1 MSNERETKI
10 FDDEVREDA
19 VLEKLG
25 YQQELRRSFGLL
37 GMIGFAFSI
46 VTSWTALGGV
56 LIVGVESG
64 GPPVMIWS
72 WVGISIVT
80 LAVAYSMA
88 EICSAY
94 PVAGGQYSWVAVL
107 APPSVARGLSYVTGW
122 FMLTGI
128 LAMGATNNFI
138 GANFILGMANL
149 SYPSYVIERWHTA
162 LLSYAIAIMAAI
174 GNIYGPHLLDKI
186 SRGMMIWNIV
196 SFIIVIITI
205 LATNDHKQTPS
216 FVFHDFQNFTG
227 FGTGFTAILGLLQS
241 AFGMCCYDAP
251 AHMTEE
257 MKNASREAPK
267 AIIMSVYIGAVTG
280 FIFLIS
286 ICFCIGDIN
295 ATAGSAT
302 GVPLIQIFF
311 DSTNSVVGACFLA
324 SLITVIVLVCAM
336 FLLAEGSRSLFA
348 FARDHGLPFS
358 HVFAKVE
365 KKRQVPVYAILLALG
380 VQMALNS
387 IYFGTVTGFN
397 TVISIA
403 TEGFYLSYAMPLLVR
418 ILARLSGHAKV
429 LQGPYTLGKYGI
441 VLNVVGFVF
450 LLFASITFNFPT
462 VNPVNEE
469 NMNYTSAAIGVI
481 GLISAVTWFTTGR
494 KRFTGPDTGIA
505 NINIAEGLEVPV
517 VGGRGSDGVL
527 MEKAD
532 L

>member
-1 MSNERETKI
+1 MSTDMDTKE
-10 FDDEVREDA
+10 FSDEIREDA

-25 YQQELRRSFGLL
+25 YQQELKRSFGLL

-149 SYPSYVIERWHTA
+149 CFPTYTIERWHTA
-162 LLSYAIAIMAAI
+162 LLSYAIAILATVA
-174 GNIYGPHLLDKI
+174 NIYGPHLLDRI
-186 SRGMMIWNIV
+186 SKGMMIWNIV
-196 SFIIVIITI
+196 SFFVVIITI
-205 LATNDHKQTPS
+205 LATNDHKQSAS

-257 MKNASREAPK
+257 MRNASREAPK

-302 GVPLIQIFF
+302 GVPLIQIFY
-311 DSTNSVVGACFLA
+311 DSTNSVAGACVLA
-324 SLITVIVLVCAM
+324 SLIAVIVLVCAM

-358 HVFAKVE
+358 HIFAKVE
-365 KKRQVPVYAILLALG
+365 KKRQVPIYAILLACG
-380 VQMALNS
+380 VQLALNS

-403 TEGFYLSYAMPLLVR
+403 TEGFYLSYAMPLFVR
-418 ILARLSGHAKV
+418 ILARISGHAKV
-429 LQGPYTLGKYGI
+429 LPGPYTLGKYGI
-441 VLNVVGFVF
+441 VLNVVGFIF
-450 LLFASITFNFPT
+450 LLFASVTFNFPT
-462 VNPVNEE
+462 VNPVDQN

-481 GLISAVTWFTTGR
+481 GLVSIVTWFTTGR
-494 KRFTGPDTGIA
+494 KSFTGPDTGITNV
-505 NINIAEGLEVPV
+505 NIVEAQGLSDVQD
-517 VGGRGSDGVL
+517 RASDGIFP
-527 MEKAD
+527 EKG
-532 L
+532 